1 MRRTPILI
9 AGVLLLAPTLLA
21 AQAAPADPAAAARAR
36 VEAAMQAAV
45 EGGIPVA
52 LLEQK
57 VAEGKAKG
65 VPMDRIAAAVE
76 ARLAGLTRAS
86 EVLAEA
92 GLTGAT
98 NAELSVA
105 ADAVQAGVSGTALAT
120 ISTSAPQDRRVVA
133 IAVLADLVAMG
144 QAPERALTEVQAA
157 LQRGPA
163 ALANLR
169 AEAAAGLQATGGV
182 SAGPVGAQVGAGAA
196 GGARVEVPA
205 PRLP

>member
-9 AGVLLLAPTLLA
+9 AGALLLAPTLLA
-21 AQAAPADPAAAARAR
+21 AQAATTDPAAAARAR

-65 VPMDRIAAAVE
+65 VSMDRIAAAVE
-76 ARLAGLTRAS
+76 ARLAGLVRAS
-86 EVLAEA
+86 EVLTEA

-105 ADAVQAGVSGTALAT
+105 ADAVQAGVGGTALAT
-120 ISTSAPQDRRVVA
+120 ISTTAPPDRRVVA

-144 QAPERALTEVQAA
+144 RAPDRALTEVQAA

-182 SAGPVGAQVGAGAA
+182 SAGPVGAQVGAGAG

-205 PRLP
+205 PRVP

>member
-1 MRRTPILI
+1 MRRIPILI
-9 AGVLLLAPTLLA
+9 AGFLLVAPALLA
-21 AQAAPADPAAAARAR
+21 AQAPTADPAAAARAR
-36 VEAAMQAAV
+36 IEAAMQAAV

-57 VAEGKAKG
+57 VAEGRAKG

-76 ARLAGLTRAS
+76 ARLAGLTQAS
-86 EVLAEA
+86 EVLADA

-120 ISTSAPQDRRVVA
+120 ISTTAPPDRRVVA

-144 QAPERALTEVQAA
+144 RASERALTEVQAA
-157 LQRGPA
+157 LQRGPI

-182 SAGPVGAQVGAGAA
+182 GAGPVGAQVGAGAG

-205 PRLP
+205 PRVP